1 MNWLAALLLAT
12 GVGRHLGYYL
22 VRDEWHAQVWNITAA
37 LIITGFLWSI
47 AWRWKSTVLVAIW
60 WTFEELQ
67 VVTCSVLWMW
77 NPWVVKKGEDQCS
90 APYRL
95 RPEFDWSALDWA
107 GSVVDEYK
115 EEKPIMTERRPAT
128 TIEQLDIHFG
138 YMMAELKDMR
148 ERLDHTFT
156 LLSSKQEE
164 MGKSHASLINEVN
177 ELRARVES
185 QAPRSIGRLITE
197 IAIGITAVSGA
208 FYVVVSI
215 FRYLKL

>member
-1 MNWLAALLLAT
+1 
-12 GVGRHLGYYL
+12 
-22 VRDEWHAQVWNITAA
+22 
-37 LIITGFLWSI
+37 
-47 AWRWKSTVLVAIW
+47 
-60 WTFEELQ
+60 
-67 VVTCSVLWMW
+67 
-77 NPWVVKKGEDQCS
+77 
-90 APYRL
+90 
-95 RPEFDWSALDWA
+95 
-107 GSVVDEYK
+107 
-115 EEKPIMTERRPAT
+115 MTERRPAT